1 MKTTTKVM
9 AATFAVGLI
18 GLSAGHEVDA
28 AEVKEEKVSVAS
40 LDQQSEKID
49 DADQQTGAQGGK
61 RTDAGQQSEKAVG
74 KNQLLLDASATYSS
88 QLIEEKKTSKDEEV
102 SSLAK
107 EGADSEIKEESAKA
121 EDKSEAKSETK
132 ATGESTGTEEGQSN
146 SAQAAEDKA
155 DKKGSAEDKVGQKR
169 FARSANA
176 LYASASAVSGK
187 AQDTYPV
194 PNKGYVI
201 GNGEYVIASAVDK
214 DQVLDIAGGNRD
226 NGANVQLYRKNG
238 SEAQRFLLTYHPEGY
253 YTIRSVLSGRLLE
266 VQYAGRENGSN
277 VDVYEG
283 NETDAQRWIL
293 KKTSDGFY
301 QMLNVGSGLF
311 LNLAGGQTK
320 NGTNVQVYQ
329 RNGSS
334 AQKFRLTA
342 VSEKAPGQVLENGS
356 YYIAA
361 SGDHSKVLDL
371 PAGNAD
377 KGTNVQVYDKN
388 NTKAQQYRFVYR
400 GNGCYSI
407 YTELTERVLDVASA
421 SREEGANVQIYD
433 DNGSD
438 AQLWKAEF
446 LGGGLYRFVSKLS
459 GKYLTIRGT
468 SLANGS
474 NVQLNRLGAA
484 GVQTF
489 YLRRT
494 ADSQSNGVAP
504 HQFLDNGTYLI
515 ASAMNEKK
523 VLDIPSADGRQG
535 ANVSLYDRNDSAA
548 QRYTFIYHGDGT
560 YTIYS
565 ATTGRVLDVS
575 GASRENGANVQLY
588 DSNDSLAQRWKVD
601 VTVDGYYRIIS
612 ALSNK
617 VLDLAERKTANG
629 TNVQLWDYSGGMHQ
643 KFTLIDAPKVA
654 DAEDGVYEMHS
665 AVNDRKVADLP
676 GGSMEDGCNLQ
687 IYDGNGSRAQR
698 FIFSKNADGSYRI
711 TSAQSGKV
719 VTYEGGGQSGAN
731 VFLRGNDDSVNQ
743 RFYLADAGNGRVW
756 LLAAHN
762 RAAVL
767 DLFAADT
774 RNGGNLQVCDWN
786 GSRAQIFRLEKT
798 DARSLADGS
807 TYRFH
812 AYNNPGQVVDISGA
826 SMESGAN
833 AGLYAINNTDAQRF
847 KVQYDPRG
855 YYTLTNVHSGKVLE
869 VAAASHANGANVQ
882 QYASNDSLAQKWI
895 IHEMEGGSYTF
906 INMAS
911 SKALDVPEGRAYSG
925 ANVQQWSWNQNKG
938 QSFVLSDVVW
948 DNEDVNRD
956 SIAYDE
962 FKKLKHQD
970 RFANA
975 KKHLGI
981 DVSKHNGKIDWKEVK
996 KAGVEFAIIRVGYRG
1011 VESGALGGDPYALEN
1026 LREAKAA
1033 GIKVGVYFYSQAL
1046 NEREGEEEARYA
1058 VDVVKKSGVSL
1069 DLPVFM
1075 DYEYYTTT
1083 SGRLALAHISKD
1095 TATAAA
1101 LAFYRRV
1108 EQEGYRSGIYA
1119 SKSFFYEQLHPD
1131 QLHEPVWLAHYNTY
1145 TNYTGSFNLWQYSST
1160 GHVPGIQEGKG
1171 NVDMNVWYE

>member
-1 MKTTTKVM
+1 MKTRTKVM

-18 GLSAGHEVDA
+18 SLSAGHEADA
-28 AEVKEEKVSVAS
+28 AEVKGQNTSPVGV
-40 LDQQSEKID
+40 DRQSEVQDEKTD
-49 DADQQTGAQGGK
+49 KKAQ
-61 RTDAGQQSEKAVG
+61 
-74 KNQLLLDASATYSS
+74 LMLDASATYSS
-88 QLIEEKKTSKDEEV
+88 QMIENKKETTVQGIRQVAKD
-102 SSLAK
+102 
-107 EGADSEIKEESAKA
+107 GTDSEIKRKESAKA
-121 EDKSEAKSETK
+121 EPEPSTGSVRTRSGQKTSDPLPQTGEGQEISAQSAQSKGEQGVSAKSLPPAETVS
-132 ATGESTGTEEGQSN
+132 ARNESVRSAGQPSLP
-146 SAQAAEDKA
+146 
-155 DKKGSAEDKVGQKR
+155 
-169 FARSANA
+169 ANA
-176 LYASASAVSGK
+176 LFASSAAVSGRT
-187 AQDTYPV
+187 ADTCPV
-194 PNKGYVI
+194 PNKGYAI
-201 GNGEYVIASAVDK
+201 GNGEYYIAAAGDER
-214 DQVLDIAGGNRD
+214 QVLDVAGGNRD

-253 YTIRSVLSGRLLE
+253 YTICSVLSRRLLE

-277 VDVYEG
+277 VDVYDG

-301 QMLNVGSGLF
+301 QMLNMGSGLF
-311 LNLAGGQTK
+311 LNLAGGQTR

-329 RNGSS
+329 RTGST

-342 VSEKAPGQVLENGS
+342 VSERASGQLLENGS
-356 YYIAA
+356 YYVAA
-361 SGDHSKVLDL
+361 AGNHRKVLDL
-371 PAGNAD
+371 PAGNSGS
-377 KGTNVQVYDKN
+377 GTNVQVYDKN

-400 GNGCYSI
+400 GNGYYSI
-407 YTELTERVLDVASA
+407 YTELADRVLDVASA
-421 SREEGANVQIYD
+421 SRAEGANVQIYD

-438 AQLWKAEF
+438 AQLWRAES
-446 LGGGLYRFVSKLS
+446 LGNGIYRFASKVS
-459 GKYLTIRGT
+459 GKYLTMG
-468 SLANGS
+468 SNAPANGT
-474 NVQLNRLGAA
+474 NVQLNRLGTA
-484 GVQTF
+484 GVQSF
-489 YLRRT
+489 YLSRT
-494 ADSQSNGVAP
+494 ADSQNDRVAP
-504 HQFLDNGTYLI
+504 HQFLANGTYLI
-515 ASAMNEKK
+515 ASAMNENK

-535 ANVSLYDRNDSAA
+535 ANVRLYDRNDTAA
-548 QRYTFIYHGDGT
+548 QRYTFMYHGDGT
-560 YTIYS
+560 YTIYN
-565 ATTGRVLDVS
+565 ATTGRVLDVA
-575 GASRENGANVQLY
+575 GANRDNGANVQLY
-588 DSNDSLAQRWKVD
+588 DSNNSLAQRWKVD

-617 VLDLAERKTANG
+617 VLDLAERRTDNG
-629 TNVQLWDYSGGMHQ
+629 TNVQLWDYGGGMNQ
-643 KFTLIDAPKVA
+643 KFTLIHAPQAA
-654 DAEDGVYEMHS
+654 DMKEGVYELHS

-676 GGSMEDGCNLQ
+676 GGSMDDGSNLQ

-698 FIFSKNADGSYRI
+698 FIFSRNADGSYRI

-719 VTYEGGGQSGAN
+719 VTYDGGGQSGAN
-731 VFLRGNDDSVNQ
+731 VFLRENDDSINQ
-743 RFYLADAGNGRVW
+743 RFYLADAGNGGVW

-767 DLFAADT
+767 DLFAGST
-774 RNGGNLQVCDWN
+774 RNGSNLQVYDWN
-786 GSRAQIFRLEKT
+786 GSRAQIFRLKKT
-798 DARSLADGS
+798 DARSLPDGS
-807 TYRFH
+807 AYRFH
-812 AYNNPGQVVDISGA
+812 AYSNPGQVVDISAA

-847 KVQYDPRG
+847 KVIYDSRG
-855 YYTLTNVHSGKVLE
+855 YYTLINVHSKKVLE

-895 IHEMEGGSYTF
+895 IHETEDGSYTF

-925 ANVQQWSWNQNKG
+925 ANVQQWSWNRNNAQK
-938 QSFVLSDVVW
+938 FVLSDVVW
-948 DNEDVNRD
+948 GSEYVNRN

-962 FKKLKHQD
+962 FNRLNHQA
-970 RFANA
+970 RFASA
-975 KKHLGI
+975 RKHLGI
-981 DVSKHNGKIDWKEVK
+981 DVSKHNGKIDWKQVK
-996 KAGVEFAIIRVGYRG
+996 EAGVEFAIIRVGFRG
-1011 VESGALGGDPYALEN
+1011 VQSGALGDDPYALEN

-1033 GIKVGVYFYSQAL
+1033 GLKVGVYFYSQAL

-1058 VDVVKKSGVSL
+1058 MDVVRKSGVSL

-1075 DYEYYTTT
+1075 DYEYYTPT

-1131 QLHEPVWLAHYNTY
+1131 LLHEPVWLAHYNRY

-1160 GHVPGIQEGKG
+1160 GHVPGIQGGRG